1 MKKIIA
7 ITLTAIILCL
17 LMTVPCF
24 AEDGVDAVMEWGQFF
39 NELAAGFQQAVL
51 ENAGNIA
58 QGIMSILLAVF
69 TILNNRANKKARTG
83 IETQSTGLSTTAEN
97 IKKAVEDKLKNVTT
111 AIEGMTK
118 VVMDKLD
125 NVAAAIE
132 GMTKVVMDKLDN
144 VAAALHEN
152 ARENRKL
159 RAEVREN
166 NVYWRENMRYS
177 QLTDEIKHGIIKKAE
192 AARAEVLEE
201 VADDESNDEA

>member
-1 MKKIIA
+1 MKRIIA
-7 ITLTAIILCL
+7 IIFTAAVLCL

-24 AEDGVDAVMEWGQFF
+24 AEDGVDAVMEWGQFL
-39 NELAAGFQQAVL
+39 NEIVAGVQQK
-51 ENAGNIA
+51 
-58 QGIMSILLAVF
+58 LLANMGSIVQAIYSI
-69 TILNNRANKKARTG
+69 ILGVLTFLVSRSNKKAKIG
-83 IETQSTGLSTTAEN
+83 IETQSTSLSTTAGD

-125 NVAAAIE
+125 E
-132 GMTKVVMDKLDN
+132 
-144 VAAALHEN
+144 VAAALREN

-166 NVYWRENMRYS
+166 NVYWRENMKYS
-177 QLTDEIKHGIIKKAE
+177 QLTDEIKHGIIKQAE

-201 VADDESNDEA
+201 VTADEGNDET

>member
-1 MKKIIA
+1 MKRIIA
-7 ITLTAIILCL
+7 ITLTAAVLCL

-39 NELAAGFQQAVL
+39 NELAASFQQAVL

-58 QGIMSILLAVF
+58 QSIMSVLLAVF

-83 IETQSTGLSTTAEN
+83 IETQSTGLSTIAGN
-97 IKKAVEDKLKNVTT
+97 IKKDVEDKLKNVTT
-111 AIEGMTK
+111 
-118 VVMDKLD
+118 
-125 NVAAAIE
+125 AIE

-166 NVYWRENMRYS
+166 NVYWRENMQYS
-177 QLTDEIKHGIIKKAE
+177 QLPDTIRHEIIKKAE

-201 VADDESNDEA
+201 VDADESNDEA

>member
-1 MKKIIA
+1 MKRIIV
-7 ITLTAIILCL
+7 ITITAAVLCL
-17 LMTVPCF
+17 LMAVPCF
-24 AEDGVDAVMEWGQFF
+24 AGDGVDAVMEWGQFF

-51 ENAGNIA
+51 ENSGNIA
-58 QGIMSILLAVF
+58 QGVMSILLAVF

-83 IETQSTGLSTTAEN
+83 IETQSTGLSTIAEN
-97 IKKAVEDKLKNVTT
+97 IKKSVEDKLKNVTT
-111 AIEGMTK
+111 
-118 VVMDKLD
+118 
-125 NVAAAIE
+125 AIE

-166 NVYWRENMRYS
+166 NVYWRENMQYS
-177 QLTDEIKHGIIKKAE
+177 QLPDTIRHEIIKKAE

-201 VADDESNDEA
+201 VTADEGDDEA

>member
-1 MKKIIA
+1 MKRIIA
-7 ITLTAIILCL
+7 ITITAAVLCL

-39 NELAAGFQQAVL
+39 NELAASFQQAVL

-58 QGIMSILLAVF
+58 QSIMSVLLAVF

-83 IETQSTGLSTTAEN
+83 IETQSTGLSTIAGN
-97 IKKAVEDKLKNVTT
+97 IKKDVEDKLKNVTT

-118 VVMDKLD
+118 VVMDKLEA
-125 NVAAAIE
+125 VAE
-132 GMTKVVMDKLDN
+132 
-144 VAAALHEN
+144 ALREN

-166 NVYWRENMRYS
+166 NVYWRENMQYS
-177 QLTDEIKHGIIKKAE
+177 QLPDTIRHEIIKKAE
-192 AARAEVLEE
+192 AARAEVMEE
-201 VADDESNDEA
+201 VADDEGNDEA

>member
-69 TILNNRANKKARTG
+69 TILNNRANKKARAG

-111 AIEGMTK
+111 
-118 VVMDKLD
+118 
-125 NVAAAIE
+125 AIE